1 MQHNKNLTDLAQE
14 LRRNMTKEEK
24 QLWYRYLREYPVQFR
39 RQVTCGNY
47 IMDFSKFDSMIN
59 EAELAKQLEEAKN
72 NAPQTDKQVPA
83 GNYTVKIEKM
93 ELGATKDGRPMFKVQ
108 CRILEGEFK
117 KWCIFLNRVIYGTK
131 NDASM
136 ISSVIGWL
144 QKLEPSVPV
153 EFKNYSQFSDLV
165 LDIFEEVADAVELD
179 VYYDPD
185 AFNSISIEEVFDA
198 E

>member
-1 MQHNKNLTDLAQE
+1 
-14 LRRNMTKEEK
+14 
-24 QLWYRYLREYPVQFR
+24 
-39 RQVTCGNY
+39 
-47 IMDFSKFDSMIN
+47 MDFSKFDATIN

-72 NAPQTDKQVPA
+72 NSTQSDKKVPA

-93 ELGATKDGRPMFKVQ
+93 ELGATNDGRPMFKVQ

-117 KWCIFLNRVIYGTK
+117 KWCLFMNRVVYGTK
-131 NDASM
+131 NDANM

-144 QKLEPSVPV
+144 QKLEPSVAV
-153 EFKNYSQFSDLV
+153 EFKNYSQFSELV

-179 VYYDPD
+179 VAYDPN

>member
-1 MQHNKNLTDLAQE
+1 
-14 LRRNMTKEEK
+14 
-24 QLWYRYLREYPVQFR
+24 
-39 RQVTCGNY
+39 
-47 IMDFSKFDSMIN
+47 MDFTQFDAKIN
-59 EAELAKQLEEAKN
+59 EAELAKQIEEAKN
-72 NAPQTDKQVPA
+72 NAPQTDKEVPA

-117 KWCIFLNRVIYGTK
+117 KWCLFMQRVVYGTK
-131 NDASM
+131 NDANM

-144 QKLEPSVPV
+144 QKLEPQTPV
-153 EFKNYSQFSDLV
+153 TFKNYSQFADV
-165 LDIFEEVADAVELD
+165 ILDVFEEVADTVELD
-179 VYYDPD
+179 VKYDPD